1 MINLLPEDTKQDLRA
16 ARANVALLR
25 YNFITLIAIGVLA
38 IFCGLFYFFLGISQS
53 AAASKSSD
61 NTAKAAS
68 YAEVRKQAEEYR
80 SNLAI
85 ANQVLGSGVNY
96 TSVIFSI
103 SELVPKGVILDNLTI
118 NAANFGQQ
126 TTFSAKA
133 KTYADATKLKES
145 FQKSP
150 LFSNVFLQSV
160 SDTSGGETTGP
171 YPVSVMLSAKLN
183 KTTP

>member
-1 MINLLPEDTKQDLRA
+1 MINLLPEETKHDLRA

-25 YNFITLIAIGVLA
+25 YNFITLIAISILA
-38 IFCGLFYFFLGISQS
+38 LFCGLFYVLLGISQS
-53 AAASKSSD
+53 NAASKSSD
-61 NTAKAAS
+61 NSSKASS
-68 YAEVRKQAEEYR
+68 YAEVRKQAEDYK
-80 SNLAI
+80 SNLAV
-85 ANQVLGSGVNY
+85 AKQVLGNGVNY
-96 TSVIFSI
+96 TTVVFAI
-103 SELVPKGVILDNLTI
+103 SELIPKGVILDNLTI

-145 FQKSP
+145 FQQSP

-160 SDTSGGETTGP
+160 TDASGGEQASA

-183 KTTP
+183 KVTP